1 MKESK
6 FIELLNLYVDH
17 QISASDAALLEAEI
31 QRNPERRKIYREYCQ
46 MQKACAILA
55 ENFRPQTQPS
65 GGQVVEFP
73 SRRSRWNAATYV
85 MGAMAAAACVALV
98 VVNRNGLAE
107 SGSTQSPAAMAAVEE
122 APISDVVAQSVPA
135 STPVAA
141 PDPVPARQPLQPVF
155 AGLVSDAAN
164 DSSARPTLNW
174 VSQVNLQPVAIDQI
188 DQFRFETKST
198 FHTENRML
206 QSPFPSA
213 ERESE
218 VLPVAWRFQR

>member
-46 MQKACAILA
+46 MQKACAVLA
-55 ENFRPQTQPS
+55 ETFRPQTQPS

-73 SRRSRWNAATYV
+73 SRRSRWSAATYV

-98 VVNRNGLAE
+98 VVNRNGLAGSNSTE
-107 SGSTQSPAAMAAVEE
+107 SSAAIAAVDE
-122 APISDVVAQSVPA
+122 APISDVVARSVPA
-135 STPVAA
+135 SPPASA
-141 PDPVPARQPLQPVF
+141 PARQPLQPVF
-155 AGLVSDAAN
+155 AGLVSDAVN
-164 DSSARPTLNW
+164 DSSERPTLDW
-174 VSQVNLQPVAIDQI
+174 VSQVNLQPVAIDKL
-188 DQFRFETKST
+188 RFETQST

>member
-55 ENFRPQTQPS
+55 ESFRPQTLPT

-73 SRRSRWNAATYV
+73 ARRSRWTAATYA
-85 MGAMAAAACVALV
+85 MGALAAAACVALV
-98 VVNRNGLAE
+98 VVNRNGPSE
-107 SGSTQSPAAMAAVEE
+107 SASPPTPSMAAVVEE
-122 APISDVVAQSVPA
+122 APAVAVEAESAPE
-135 STPVAA
+135 AA
-141 PDPVPARQPLQPVF
+141 PAVVPSAPARQPLQPVF

-164 DSSARPTLNW
+164 DSAGRPTLDW
-174 VSQVNLQPVAIDQI
+174 VNQVNLQPVAIDKL
-188 DQFRFETKST
+188 RFETQST

-206 QSPFPSA
+206 QRPFPST
-213 ERESE
+213 EREDE

>member
-6 FIELLNLYVDH
+6 FIELLNLYVDR

-55 ENFRPQTQPS
+55 ESFRPQTLPA

-73 SRRSRWNAATYV
+73 GRRSRWTAATYT
-85 MGAMAAAACVALV
+85 MGALAAAACVALV
-98 VVNRNGLAE
+98 VVNRDGLSE
-107 SGSTQSPAAMAAVEE
+107 STSAQSPSLAMAVEKAPTVVVVDERAHEAAAV
-122 APISDVVAQSVPA
+122 VPSA
-135 STPVAA
+135 
-141 PDPVPARQPLQPVF
+141 PARRPLQPVF
-155 AGLVSDAAN
+155 AGLVGDAAN
-164 DSSARPTLNW
+164 DSAGRPTLDW
-174 VSQVNLQPVAIDQI
+174 VNQVNLQPVAIDKL
-188 DQFRFETKST
+188 RFETQST

-206 QSPFPSA
+206 QNPFPST
-213 ERESE
+213 EREDE